1 MNHLHEIQKRK
12 RRNRIVIVS
21 MIAAVWVLAGVCLFI
36 GSSNMTLQEGLL
48 AIAKKGT
55 PAHNRIIWNIRFP
68 RVMAAVIAG
77 AGLSVAGLIMQTT
90 LNNSMASPSKR
101 VIWCSFPALL
111 NFMEKRAIFWKKLLN
126 RILIIL
132 MPKSV

>member
-55 PAHNRIIWNIRFP
+55 PAHNRIIWNIP
-68 RVMAAVIAG
+68 G
-77 AGLSVAGLIMQTT
+77 
-90 LNNSMASPSKR
+90 
-101 VIWCSFPALL
+101 
-111 NFMEKRAIFWKKLLN
+111 
-126 RILIIL
+126 
-132 MPKSV
+132 